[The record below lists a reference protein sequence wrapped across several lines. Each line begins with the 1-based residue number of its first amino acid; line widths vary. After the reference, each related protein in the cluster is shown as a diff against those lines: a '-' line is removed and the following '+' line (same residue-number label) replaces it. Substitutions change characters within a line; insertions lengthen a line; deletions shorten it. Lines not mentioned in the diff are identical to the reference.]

1 MRKMK
6 EKKLITKKEILVKQE
21 VMIQMKANNRNI
33 PNIKK
38 VKDEIIIILKLVYFF
53 QYY

>member
-1 MRKMK
+1 MK

-21 VMIQMKANNRNI
+21 VMIQMKVNNRNI

-38 VKDEIIIILKLVYFF
+38 VKDEINLL
-53 QYY
+53 